1 MDVEKLL
8 AERKVDKTN
17 FHAIS
22 WSMLMDLFEA
32 ALAQDREEREA
43 CTCGKG
49 YDPECPSS
57 HNAPNTLSADL
68 VRLRDEIVTQI
79 CDRPEY
85 QPDDQVRWGMILAI
99 REVEAAVDAALKERG
114 TQP

>member
-1 MDVEKLL
+1 MIDVKKWLKETGVTHMDVQTLEML
-8 AERKVDKTN
+8 ARVI
-17 FHAIS
+17 A
-22 WSMLMDLFEA
+22 A